1 MSNIQNLEKE
11 QLYVTPEKKTLDIF
25 REKVIDVA
33 NDDFYLDTES
43 LECYDDELLNE
54 KMKGYLDNV
63 DYDNSAILPSKK
75 PISVHYSTNTK
86 KRPLDD
92 DEHLHVTPEKTAL
105 DIFEEKVS
113 VCPSKYRNF
122 RTVIDLTDEFNT
134 TEYVEEVFSVVE
146 VVDLTN

>member
-54 KMKGYLDNV
+54 KMKGYLDK
-63 DYDNSAILPSKK
+63 DYDNSAILPS
-75 PISVHYSTNTK
+75 SNAK
-86 KRPLDD
+86 KRPFDD
-92 DEHLHVTPEKTAL
+92 DDHLHVTPEKTAL
-105 DIFEEKVS
+105 DIFQEKVS
-113 VCPSKYRNF
+113 EVANLTSACSSKYRNF